1 MSEAIGIVFPAFLF
15 LLQGYC
21 LQYFYGNFL
30 EARKFPG
37 KWSGVLAAGVYIT
50 ARTALSFLEFA
61 GNGDYRTAV
70 RKLILSLL
78 ILGGIAVCFYR
89 AFRLLTFFLV
99 VTFQAVADIGRY
111 TTVILVGEIGD
122 GLLEF
127 WSWCAGRGMFSSGR
141 ILGAAINGGLA
152 AGWLLEYAA
161 MALLLYLPLRKIVGD
176 FREKEYE
183 INRTEL
189 LFLLTPAAVGLTL
202 CMLLRIIMVTV
213 EDGVSRLVYDRYP
226 ILRVLLPAVL
236 LLSLLSILQGSK
248 LFQDMIFRN
257 RERSGRIILEKQV
270 ESLKGHMV
278 EMERVYS
285 GLRSMKHDMKN
296 TLAVMGRLL
305 EGGAAGENK
314 ELQTYLEEWNRD
326 FEKLELKFQTGNPVA
341 DTLLNMKYHEAK
353 REIPGITLDADRLL
367 FPRELE
373 ILSYD
378 LGIILGNALD
388 NAIEACGRL
397 IEREPEAEAFIR
409 LSSWMKGKLLILKVE
424 NSFDG
429 KLSGMGTKR
438 LLPTNKTDKNAH
450 GIGLSNIRCTA
461 EKYGGTMDYKA
472 VGRVFIL
479 SVMMKN
485 ERGNGNGA

>member
-1 MSEAIGIVFPAFLF
+1 MYEAVSV
-15 LLQGYC
+15 LLEVVSAMFQGYC
-21 LQYFYGNFL
+21 MQYFYGCFL
-30 EARKFPG
+30 EGRMRNRRMNGLASAVFYGTLRLAAGSVIPQDNGSFGIFIRLAVSAGMASAGAFYRGGG
-37 KWSGVLAAGVYIT
+37 KMRLFLTTVFMAVSEISAFLAYTAGQSGNALIALWGWCVEKEFIVSASVLSAIVHVTVIGSGVLMFLV
-50 ARTALSFLEFA
+50 LSVVMYCPLRSVAKAFQEKS
-61 GNGDYRTAV
+61 YRT
-70 RKLILSLL
+70 
-78 ILGGIAVCFYR
+78 G
-89 AFRLLTFFLV
+89 
-99 VTFQAVADIGRY
+99 
-111 TTVILVGEIGD
+111 
-122 GLLEF
+122 
-127 WSWCAGRGMFSSGR
+127 
-141 ILGAAINGGLA
+141 N
-152 AGWLLEYAA
+152 
-161 MALLLYLPLRKIVGD
+161 
-176 FREKEYE
+176 
-183 INRTEL
+183 TEL
-189 LFLLTPAAVGLTL
+189 LFLITPGLTGIL
-202 CMLLRIIMVTV
+202 ICSLLR
-213 EDGVSRLVYDRYP
+213 
-226 ILRVLLPAVL
+226 AVL
-236 LLSLLSILQGSK
+236 LTMEDGAPKQMYDTYPSLVILVPVILILSLVSIVAGVK
-248 LFQDMIFRN
+248 LFQGMIDRN
-257 RERSGRIILEKQV
+257 RERSRRMILEKQITGLQ
-270 ESLKGHMV
+270 EHMG

-285 GLRSMKHDMKN
+285 GIRGMRHDMKN
-296 TLAVMGRLL
+296 TLSIMMRL
-305 EGGAAGENK
+305 AAGK
-314 ELQTYLEEWNRD
+314 EEILQSYAEELNQTLDRLEFR
-326 FEKLELKFQTGNPVA
+326 FKTGNPVA

-367 FPRELE
+367 FPQELE